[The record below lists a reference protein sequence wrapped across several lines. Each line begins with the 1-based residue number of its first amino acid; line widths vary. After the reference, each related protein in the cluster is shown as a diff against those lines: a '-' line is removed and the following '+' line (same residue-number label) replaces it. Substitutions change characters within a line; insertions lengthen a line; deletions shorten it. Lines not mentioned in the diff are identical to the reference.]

1 MKVQK
6 DIIKFMFSKVWL
18 VALGCL
24 IFYALIKGAIYYLV
38 EYICSVIFTFP
49 SATTKLCAMIGIL
62 ITVLICTWSF
72 CCWLDIRDKED
83 IQHKEI

>member
-1 MKVQK
+1 MKVEK

-24 IFYALIKGAIYYLV
+24 VFYALINGAIYYLV
-38 EYICSVIFTFP
+38 EYICSVIFTSL

-62 ITVLICTWSF
+62 ITLLICTWSF
-72 CCWLDIRDKED
+72 CCWVDIRDKEA